1 MDKPSIIRLL
11 IRVNRQRR
19 DLMKPYYSAIG
30 MTSFQVSTLA
40 CIADHPGR
48 MQKEIAEDIGVSP
61 TVMVGILRNLEEK
74 NLIECSRKA
83 NNRRAIS
90 VSLTEEGEKLM
101 EIINV
106 YVRKSAAIALYGFT
120 PEEQDQLSTLLLRI
134 CDNLQK
140 Q

>member
-61 TVMVGILRNLEEK
+61 TVMVGILRNL
-74 NLIECSRKA
+74 
-83 NNRRAIS
+83 
-90 VSLTEEGEKLM
+90 
-101 EIINV
+101 
-106 YVRKSAAIALYGFT
+106 
-120 PEEQDQLSTLLLRI
+120 
-134 CDNLQK
+134 
-140 Q
+140 

>member
-90 VSLTEEGEKLM
+90 VYLTEEGEKLM

-106 YVRKSAAIALYGFT
+106 DVRKSAAIALYGFT